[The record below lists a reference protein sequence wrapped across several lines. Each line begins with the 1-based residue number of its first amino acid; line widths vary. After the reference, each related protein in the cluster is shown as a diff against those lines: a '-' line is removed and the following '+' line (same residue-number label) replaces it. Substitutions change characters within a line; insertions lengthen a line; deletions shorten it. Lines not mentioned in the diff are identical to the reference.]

1 MAIAG
6 SLLMCAGVLM
16 IAFGFGM
23 DASVSSGFDRVVN
36 AHLLHIK
43 AALIQVGGVGFLSG
57 AVFLA
62 ADAIVQALAAAKAP
76 PAPVAKLPQ
85 AAPPPSPPKQLSPT
99 ELNRDL
105 REASDGHGYHYRGYR
120 IATMS
125 RDPANL
131 RYRAIG
137 QEYGTVEEAMA
148 AVDKDLA

>member
-1 MAIAG
+1 MAVAG
-6 SLLMCAGVLM
+6 SILMCVGVLL

-23 DASVSSGFDRVVN
+23 DASLGGGFERVVN

-43 AALIQVGGVGFLSG
+43 AATIQVGGVGFLSG
-57 AVFLA
+57 SVFLA
-62 ADAIVQALAAAKAP
+62 ADAIAQAVGAAKEP
-76 PAPVAKLPQ
+76 TGPVAKLPP
-85 AAPPPSPPKQLSPT
+85 APPQSKPPRPLSPT
-99 ELNRDL
+99 EMNRDL

-137 QEYGTVEEAMA
+137 QEYGTVEDAMA